1 MKHDFTV
8 GGSAIESADSSEKEV
23 RFPEILKV
31 LAHFFSFIFHP
42 LFIPVIATWFLAFIQ
57 PGYFTGISPQ
67 EKTLIVIRVAVNTVF
82 FPALTVLLLKAL
94 GFIKSIFLKTQRER
108 IVPYIATN
116 VFYFWMYM
124 VFHNQPEVPLI
135 LTSFIFG
142 VFLASSAGLLA
153 NIYFKISMHALGVGS
168 LCGLML
174 IIVFSG
180 FSYPVFLTVMLVLI
194 ITGLVCSSRMIV
206 SDHSPFEI
214 YSGIIIG
221 ILCQL
226 ISYAFIGIMS

>member
-1 MKHDFTV
+1 MKQDFN
-8 GGSAIESADSSEKEV
+8 SHNEALIPNEFLEKEITY
-23 RFPEILKV
+23 PLIIKW

-42 LFIPVIATWFLAFIQ
+42 LFIPLIATWFLAFVQ
-57 PGYFTGISPQ
+57 PGFFTGINTP
-67 EKTLIVIRVAVNTVF
+67 EKQLIVIRVGYNTIF

-116 VFYFWMYM
+116 IFYFWMFL
-124 VFHNQPEVPLI
+124 VLKNQPEIPAI

-142 VFLASSAGLLA
+142 VFLASSAALIA
-153 NIYFKISMHALGVGS
+153 NIYFKISMHALGMGA

-174 IIVFSG
+174 IIIFSG
-180 FSYPVFLTVMLVLI
+180 FSYAIFLVVMLTLI
-194 ITGLVCSSRMIV
+194 ITGLVASSRMIV
-206 SDHSPFEI
+206 SNHKPLDI
-214 YSGIIIG
+214 YSGIVIS

-226 ISYAFIGIMS
+226 IAYSIFT

>member
-1 MKHDFTV
+1 MEQDF
-8 GGSAIESADSSEKEV
+8 SMRESALQPAGSLENDL
-23 RFPEILKV
+23 RFPVILKV
-31 LAHFFSFIFHP
+31 FAHFFSVVFHP
-42 LFIPVIATWFLAFIQ
+42 LFIPVIAAWFLAFIQ
-57 PGYFTGISPQ
+57 PGYFTGITPQ
-67 EKTLIVIRVAVNTVF
+67 EKTLIVIRVAFNTIF

-116 VFYFWMYM
+116 VFYFWMFM
-124 VFHNQPEVPLI
+124 VFHNQSEVPLI

-174 IIVFSG
+174 IIIFSG
-180 FSYPVFLTVMLVLI
+180 FSYPVFFTVMLVLI
-194 ITGLVCSSRMIV
+194 ITGLVSSSRMIL
-206 SDHSPFEI
+206 SDHKPLEI

-226 ISYAFIGIMS
+226 IAFAFIG

>member
-1 MKHDFTV
+1 MKQDFSLE
-8 GGSAIESADSSEKEV
+8 GSAIQPAGGLKNDV
-23 RFPEILKV
+23 HFPGILKA
-31 LAHFFSFIFHP
+31 LAHLFSFVFHP

-57 PGYFTGISPQ
+57 PGYFTGISPE
-67 EKTLIVIRVAVNTVF
+67 EKTMIVIRVAFNTVF

-108 IVPYIATN
+108 IIPYIATN
-116 VFYFWMYM
+116 VFYFWMFM
-124 VFHNQPEVPLI
+124 VFHNQPEVPQI
-135 LTSFIFG
+135 LTSFIFA

-168 LCGLML
+168 LCGMML
-174 IIVFSG
+174 IIIFSG
-180 FSYPVFLTVMLVLI
+180 FSNAAFLNVMMVFI
-194 ITGLVCSSRMIV
+194 ISGLVCSSRMMV
-206 SDHSPFEI
+206 SDHKPLEI

-226 ISYAFIGIMS
+226 IAYAFIS

>member
-1 MKHDFTV
+1 MKQDFSAQ
-8 GGSAIESADSSEKEV
+8 GSAIQHTGSSENDL
-23 RFPEILKV
+23 RFPVILKV

-57 PGYFTGISPQ
+57 PGYFTGITPQ
-67 EKTLIVIRVAVNTVF
+67 EKTLIVIRVALNTIF

-94 GFIKSIFLKTQRER
+94 GFIKNIFLKTQRER

-116 VFYFWMYM
+116 VFYFWMFM
-124 VFHNQPEVPLI
+124 VFHNQPEVPLV

-142 VFLASSAGLLA
+142 VFLASSGGLLA

-180 FSYPVFLTVMLVLI
+180 FTYPIFLTAMLVFI
-194 ITGLVCSSRMIV
+194 VAGLVCTSRMMV
-206 SDHSPFEI
+206 SDHKPLEI
-214 YSGIIIG
+214 YSGIAIG
-221 ILCQL
+221 VLCQL
-226 ISYAFIGIMS
+226 IAFAFIG